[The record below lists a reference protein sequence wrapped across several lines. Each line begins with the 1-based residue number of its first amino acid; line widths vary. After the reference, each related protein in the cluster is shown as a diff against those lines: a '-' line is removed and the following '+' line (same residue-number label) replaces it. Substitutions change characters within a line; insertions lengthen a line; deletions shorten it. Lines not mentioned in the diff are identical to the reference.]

1 MRMTKSEKEAF
12 MRDGNDNE
20 SCSRRGKSR
29 AHLRRTER
37 EKGPFITHHVHME
50 QPSDIH
56 NKAPPKS
63 ELRVSGASLLSTGEL
78 QYALKAIM
86 QRTGYMTTYC
96 MTIYWI

>member
-1 MRMTKSEKEAF
+1 MTKSEKEAF

-37 EKGPFITHHVHME
+37 ERGPFITHHVHME

-63 ELRVSGASLLSTGEL
+63 ELRVSGPAPTKSEDVRGQCGGAVWQIKACESSTN
-78 QYALKAIM
+78 A
-86 QRTGYMTTYC
+86 TY
-96 MTIYWI
+96 

>member
-1 MRMTKSEKEAF
+1 

-37 EKGPFITHHVHME
+37 ERGPFITHHVHME

-63 ELRVSGASLLSTGEL
+63 ELLGPKLLLPMGCVKLGEKKCVHL
-78 QYALKAIM
+78 PSVGEQTAK
-86 QRTGYMTTYC
+86 
-96 MTIYWI
+96 